1 MQKRPQARRSLPSN
15 KSCDEPEEEGPS
27 NRAEKKPVKKAG
39 RLVSDDLQRDK
50 VCKGVKL
57 ASYVHIAVLLLYT
70 YVHTYALYIQYMRIH
85 MCISSVLVE

>member
-39 RLVSDDLQRDK
+39 RLASDDLQRDK

-57 ASYVHIAVLLLYT
+57 VSYALLLYYYFIRNIRMHCT
-70 YVHTYALYIQYMRIH
+70 YSICVYTCAYYLY
-85 MCISSVLVE
+85 